1 MKYAKIIDCLI
12 STPPSDEWVSLG
24 HRTDNSKVKYGTT
37 KRISNHLGEVVSLVP
52 KVEAEIET
60 LEALNLDLLKEA
72 FNFNSKGWLIFT
84 EGVRETSTLLT
95 GYGFDFSSPADIEIL
110 YSLKSSKLVFKPKI
124 EHAGYDSISI
134 NTTAI
139 KNSTGQMP
147 VFTATGVAPI
157 GLFFTFPDELSIDT
171 NKITDYKIEIKSN
184 SDEAVN
190 GAPLVK
196 KVEVKINI
204 ELENVDQAELPD
216 LSAAVTKNLTFNLP
230 NSVKYTFNSLSA
242 LHEVE
247 FSDKTRKV
255 TLAYEGT
262 YYPDA
267 ITITTS
273 GQTTTFTFNN
283 RL

>member
-1 MKYAKIIDCLI
+1 MKYAKIIDCLVY
-12 STPPSDEWVSLG
+12 STANSKYLSFG

-37 KRISNHLGEVVSLVP
+37 KRLSNHLGEIVSLRS

-60 LEALNLDLLKEA
+60 LEALNVDLLKEA
-72 FNFNSKGWLIFT
+72 FNFTSKNWLILT
-84 EGVRETSTLLT
+84 EGVRETSTTLS
-95 GYGFDFSSPADIEIL
+95 GNGFDFVAPADIEIL
-110 YSLKSSKLVFKPKI
+110 YSLKSSKLVFKPKTENVSYEDI
-124 EHAGYDSISI
+124 AI

-147 VFTATGVAPI
+147 VFTNTSVAPI
-157 GLFFTFPDELSIDT
+157 GLFFTFPSELSIDT

-184 SDEAVN
+184 SDETVN
-190 GAPLVK
+190 GTPLVK

-204 ELENVDQAELPD
+204 ELENVDLAEIPN
-216 LSAAVTKNLTFNLP
+216 LSTVGTKNLTFGLP
-230 NSVKYTFNSLSA
+230 NVNYTFNSLSA

-247 FSDKTRKV
+247 LSDKTRKV
-255 TLAYEGT
+255 MLAYEGT

-273 GQTTTFTFNN
+273 GATTFTFNN

>member
-12 STPPSDEWVSLG
+12 STPPDDEWISLG

-60 LEALNLDLLKEA
+60 LEALNLDLLKQA
-72 FNFNSKGWLIFT
+72 FNFNPKEWLIFT
-84 EGVRETSTLLT
+84 EGVRNTSNLLT
-95 GYGFDFSSPADIEIL
+95 GYGFDLTSPADIEIL
-110 YSLKSSKLVFKPKI
+110 YSLKSSKLVFKPKLEGQVYDVLGI
-124 EHAGYDSISI
+124 E
-134 NTTAI
+134 TTAI

-147 VFTATGVAPI
+147 VFTNTGVAPI
-157 GLFFTFPDELSIDT
+157 GLFFTFPSELSIDT

-190 GAPLVK
+190 GAPIVK

-216 LSAAVTKNLTFNLP
+216 LRAAATKNLTFNLP
-230 NSVKYTFNSLSA
+230 NLVRYTFNSLSA

-247 FSDKTRKV
+247 LSDKTRKV

-267 ITITTS
+267 ITIATS
-273 GQTTTFTFNN
+273 GATTFTFNN

>member
-12 STPPSDEWVSLG
+12 STPPDDEWISLG

-37 KRISNHLGEVVSLVP
+37 KRISNHLGEVVSLVS

-60 LEALNLDLLKEA
+60 LEALNLDLLKQA
-72 FNFNSKGWLIFT
+72 FNFNPKEWLIFT
-84 EGVRETSTLLT
+84 EGVRNTSNLLT
-95 GYGFDFSSPADIEIL
+95 GYGFDLTSPADIEIL
-110 YSLKSSKLVFKPKI
+110 YSLKSSKLVFKPKLEGQVYDVLGI
-124 EHAGYDSISI
+124 E
-134 NTTAI
+134 TTAI

-147 VFTATGVAPI
+147 VFTNTGVAPI
-157 GLFFTFPDELSIDT
+157 GLFFTFPSELSIDT

-190 GAPLVK
+190 GAPIVK

-216 LSAAVTKNLTFNLP
+216 LRAAATKNLTFNLP
-230 NSVKYTFNSLSA
+230 NLVRYTFNSLSA

-247 FSDKTRKV
+247 LSDKTRKV

-267 ITITTS
+267 ITIATS
-273 GQTTTFTFNN
+273 GATTFTFNN

>member
-1 MKYAKIIDCLI
+1 MKYAKIIDCLVY
-12 STPPSDEWVSLG
+12 STADSKWVSLG

-37 KRISNHLGEVVSLVP
+37 KRITNHLGEVVSLVP

-72 FNFNSKGWLIFT
+72 FNFNSKEWLILT
-84 EGVRETSTLLT
+84 EGVRNTNTSLS
-95 GYGFDFSSPADIEIL
+95 GYGFDFTSPADIEIL
-110 YSLKSSKLVFKPKI
+110 YSLKSSKLVFKPKLEVI
-124 EHAGYDSISI
+124 SGYGAVSIA
-134 NTTAI
+134 TTAI
-139 KNSTGQMP
+139 KNSTGQVP
-147 VFTATGVAPI
+147 VFTNTGVAPI
-157 GLFFTFPDELSIDT
+157 GLFFTFPSGLSIDT

-184 SDEAVN
+184 SDETVN

-204 ELENVDQAELPD
+204 ELENVDQAEVPN
-216 LSAAVTKNLTFNLP
+216 LSTVATKNLTFNMP
-230 NSVKYTFNSLSA
+230 NSVSYIFNSLSA
-242 LHEVE
+242 LHEAE

-267 ITITTS
+267 ITIATS
-273 GQTTTFTFNN
+273 GTTTFTFNN
-283 RL
+283 RV

>member
-12 STPPSDEWVSLG
+12 STPTDDKWVSLG

-72 FNFNSKGWLIFT
+72 FNFNQKDWLIFT

-110 YSLKSSKLVFKPKI
+110 YSLKSSKLVFKPKLEGQVYDVLGI
-124 EHAGYDSISI
+124 E
-134 NTTAI
+134 TTAI

-147 VFTATGVAPI
+147 VFTNTGVAPI
-157 GLFFTFPDELSIDT
+157 GLFFTFPSELSIDT

-184 SDEAVN
+184 SDETVN
-190 GAPLVK
+190 GTPLVK

-204 ELENVDQAELPD
+204 ELENVDQAKIPD
-216 LSAAVTKNLTFNLP
+216 LRAAATKNLTFDLP
-230 NSVKYTFNSLSA
+230 NVSYTFNSLSA
-242 LHEVE
+242 LPEVE
-247 FSDKTRKV
+247 LSDKTRKV

-267 ITITTS
+267 ITIVPS
-273 GQTTTFTFNN
+273 GQTATFTFNN

>member
-12 STPPSDEWVSLG
+12 SLPDDKWVSLG

-60 LEALNLDLLKEA
+60 LEALNLDLLKQA
-72 FNFNSKGWLIFT
+72 FNFNPKEWLIFT
-84 EGVRETSTLLT
+84 EGVRNTSNLLT
-95 GYGFDFSSPADIEIL
+95 GYGFDLTSPADIEIL
-110 YSLKSSKLVFKPKI
+110 YSLKSSKLVFKPKLEGQVYDVLGI
-124 EHAGYDSISI
+124 E
-134 NTTAI
+134 TTAI

-147 VFTATGVAPI
+147 VFTNTGVAPI
-157 GLFFTFPDELSIDT
+157 GLFFTFPSELSIDT

-184 SDEAVN
+184 SDETVN

-216 LSAAVTKNLTFNLP
+216 LSAAVTKNLTFDLP
-230 NSVKYTFNSLSA
+230 NVRYTFNSLSA

-247 FSDKTRKV
+247 LSDKTRKV

-267 ITITTS
+267 ITIATS
-273 GQTTTFTFNN
+273 GATTFTFNN

>member
-12 STPPSDEWVSLG
+12 SQPDDEWISLG

-72 FNFNSKGWLIFT
+72 FNFNSKGWSIFT

-95 GYGFDFSSPADIEIL
+95 GYGFDLSSPADIEIL
-110 YSLKSSKLVFKPKI
+110 YSLKSSKLVFKPKV
-124 EHAGYDSISI
+124 EGEGYVDLTIA
-134 NTTAI
+134 TTAI

-147 VFTATGVAPI
+147 VFTNTGVAPI
-157 GLFFTFPDELSIDT
+157 GLFFAFPSELSIDT

-184 SDEAVN
+184 SDETVN
-190 GAPLVK
+190 GTPLVK

-216 LSAAVTKNLTFNLP
+216 LSAAVTKNLTFDLP
-230 NSVKYTFNSLSA
+230 NVSYTFNSLSA

-247 FSDKTRKV
+247 LSDKTRKV

-267 ITITTS
+267 ITIVPS
-273 GQTTTFTFNN
+273 GQTATFTFNN

>member
-12 STPPSDEWVSLG
+12 STPPDDEWISLG

-37 KRISNHLGEVVSLVP
+37 KRISNHLGEVVSLVS

-60 LEALNLDLLKEA
+60 LEALNLDLLKQA
-72 FNFNSKGWLIFT
+72 FNFNPKEWLIFT
-84 EGVRETSTLLT
+84 EGVRNTSNLLT
-95 GYGFDFSSPADIEIL
+95 GYGFDLTSPADIEIL
-110 YSLKSSKLVFKPKI
+110 YSLKSSKLVFKPKLEGQVYDVLGI
-124 EHAGYDSISI
+124 E
-134 NTTAI
+134 TTAI

-147 VFTATGVAPI
+147 VFTNTGVAPI
-157 GLFFTFPDELSIDT
+157 GLFFTFPSELSIDT

-190 GAPLVK
+190 GAPIVK

-216 LSAAVTKNLTFNLP
+216 LRAAATKNLTFNLP
-230 NSVKYTFNSLSA
+230 NLVRYTFNSLSA

-247 FSDKTRKV
+247 LSDKTRKV

-267 ITITTS
+267 ITIVPS
-273 GQTTTFTFNN
+273 GQTATFTFNN